1 MARKIS
7 LRMVWSVARTEWIKW
22 VCSSRM
28 ILIPVLAVFTYTF
41 AIEPLMERSRIMEQP
56 LNLVEP
62 LVAVGNSGM
71 LTLILPLVF
80 LTLMSDFPKLD
91 GSAIFMLSRTG
102 RTNWMLGQLMFGIM
116 SVFSFLGSVYV
127 ICTAFI
133 MNKTFVANGWSMVVK
148 QFDALYPD
156 MAGGFASE
164 LIPGNLHNQMTP
176 FAALGHTLALMS
188 LYLLTLLL
196 ILLLF
201 QQKKKKAAGFLTA
214 AGVIGFGVVLTAL
227 KGDAMWI
234 TPMANAIV
242 WLHYDE
248 ILREAN
254 LPTYISYVY
263 FAVLTVALFTAN
275 VAASRNLNFNAI
287 EEMEV

>member
-1 MARKIS
+1 MAHKIS
-7 LRMVWSVARTEWIKW
+7 MRMVWSVARTEWIKW

-28 ILIPVLAVFTYTF
+28 ILIPVLALFTYTF
-41 AIEPLMERSRIMEQP
+41 AIEPLMGRSQIMGQP

-62 LVAVGNSGM
+62 LIAVGNSGM
-71 LTLILPLVF
+71 LALILPLVF

-102 RTNWMLGQLMFGIM
+102 RTNWMLGQLLFGIM
-116 SVFSFLGSVYV
+116 GVVSFLGSVYV
-127 ICTAFI
+127 FCTAFI

-148 QFDALYPD
+148 RFDELYPD

-164 LIPGNLHNQMTP
+164 LVPGHLHNQMTP
-176 FAALGHTLALMS
+176 FTALGHTFALMS
-188 LYLLTLLL
+188 FYLLTLLL

-248 ILREAN
+248 ILREAK
-254 LPTYISYVY
+254 LPAYASYIY
-263 FAVLTVALFTAN
+263 FAVLIAALFTAN
-275 VAASRNLNFNAI
+275 VIASRSLNVSAI
-287 EEMEV
+287 EETEV

>member
-1 MARKIS
+1 MAHKLS

-41 AIEPLMERSRIMEQP
+41 AIEPLMERSQIMGQP

-62 LVAVGNSGM
+62 LIAVGNSGM

-102 RTNWMLGQLMFGIM
+102 RINWMLGQLLFGIM
-116 SVFSFLGSVYV
+116 SVLSFLGSVYV

-133 MNKTFVANGWSMVVK
+133 MNRTFVANGWSMVIK
-148 QFDALYPD
+148 RFDALYPD

-164 LIPGNLHNQMTP
+164 LVPGNLHNQMTP

-188 LYLLTLLL
+188 FYLLTLLL
-196 ILLLF
+196 VLLLF
-201 QQKKKKAAGFLTA
+201 QQKKKKAAGFITA
-214 AGVIGFGVVLTAL
+214 AGIIGFGVVLTAL

-254 LPTYISYVY
+254 LPTYVSYVY
-263 FAVLTVALFTAN
+263 FSVLIIALFTAN
-275 VAASRNLNFNAI
+275 IIVSRSLDVNAI
-287 EEMEV
+287 EETEV

>member
-1 MARKIS
+1 MAHKVS
-7 LRMVWSVARTEWIKW
+7 LRMVCSVARTEWIKW
-22 VCSSRM
+22 ICSSRM

-41 AIEPLMERSRIMEQP
+41 AIEPLMERSLIMGQP

-62 LVAVGNSGM
+62 LIAVGNSGL

-102 RTNWMLGQLMFGIM
+102 RTNWVLGQILFGVL
-116 SVFSFLGSVYV
+116 SVISFLGSVYV

-133 MNKTFVANGWSMVVK
+133 MDKTFVANGWSMVVK
-148 QFDALYPD
+148 RFDELYPD

-164 LIPGNLHNQMTP
+164 LVPGNLHNQMTP
-176 FAALGHTLALMS
+176 FAALGHTFALLS
-188 LYLLTLLL
+188 FYLLVLLL

-201 QQKKKKAAGFLTA
+201 QQKKQKAAGFITA

-248 ILREAN
+248 ILRRAE
-254 LPTYISYVY
+254 LPVFVSYLY
-263 FAVLTVALFTAN
+263 FAVLTVILLVSN
-275 VAASRNLNFNAI
+275 VAASRKLNVSAI
-287 EEMEV
+287 AESEV

>member
-28 ILIPVLAVFTYTF
+28 ILIPVLAVFIYTF
-41 AIEPLMERSRIMEQP
+41 AIEPLMERSRIMGQP

-102 RTNWMLGQLMFGIM
+102 RTNWMLGQLLFGIM
-116 SVFSFLGSVYV
+116 SVFSFLGSVYA

-164 LIPGNLHNQMTP
+164 LVPGNLHNQMTP

-248 ILREAN
+248 ILRETN

-287 EEMEV
+287 EETEV